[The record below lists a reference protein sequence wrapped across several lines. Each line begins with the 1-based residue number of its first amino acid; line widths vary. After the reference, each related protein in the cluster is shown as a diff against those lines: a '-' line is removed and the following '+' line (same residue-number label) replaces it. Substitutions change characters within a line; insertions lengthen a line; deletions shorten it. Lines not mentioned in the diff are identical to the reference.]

1 MDRIGFIGLG
11 RMGYPMASHL
21 LRAGFTVCAYDV
33 RQPPVDDLARLGAVP
48 AESPRDVA
56 AASDVIVVM
65 VVSDEQA
72 REVVAGKDGL
82 LEHARPGM
90 VILLCSSLRPS
101 TVRELDG
108 LAQQHGVAVLDAP
121 VTGGERG
128 AVDAALNFIVGG
140 DEEVFSRIAPIFAGM
155 GQHWTL
161 VGPAGSG
168 QVVKTVN
175 NVLLWTT
182 LAATSEVLELARQE
196 GVTPDQVREG
206 MEFAPANNRW
216 LREWWSLEPA
226 PWTAK
231 DLTNALAM
239 AEEVGAQMPAAAVA
253 RELLRGWESPKQPG
267 SGAE

>member
-21 LRAGFTVCAYDV
+21 LKAGFAVCAYDV

-65 VVSDEQA
+65 VVSDDQTQ
-72 REVVAGKDGL
+72 EVVTGKGGL
-82 LEHARPGM
+82 LENARPGM

-101 TVRELDG
+101 TVRELSG
-108 LAQQHGVAVLDAP
+108 LAQQRGVAVLDAP
-121 VTGGERG
+121 VTGGEQG
-128 AVDAALNFIVGG
+128 AVDATLNFIGGG
-140 DEEVFSRIAPIFAGM
+140 DEEVFGRITPVLARM
-155 GQHWTL
+155 GSHWTL
-161 VGPAGSG
+161 VGPVSSG

-182 LAATSEVLELARQE
+182 LAATREVLELAEQE
-196 GVTPDQVREG
+196 GVTPDQVRQG

-216 LREWWSLEPA
+216 LREWWSLGSA
-226 PWTAK
+226 PWIAK
-231 DLTNALAM
+231 DLTNALAI

-253 RELLRGWESPKQPG
+253 RELLRGWESPKQPA
-267 SGAE
+267 SGPE